1 MSHAAKNG
9 HVNIVGLLLDE
20 GADIDHKNKVRL
32 RGCGRESA
40 SELDLEELVTAY
52 NYVTRTGG
60 QRCRWL
66 RVMGWK
72 RWWPC

>member
-32 RGCGRESA
+32 RGCGREPA
-40 SELDLEELVTAY
+40 SELDIGRARNGV
-52 NYVTRTGG
+52 
-60 QRCRWL
+60 
-66 RVMGWK
+66 
-72 RWWPC
+72 